1 MAQDPYK
8 ILGLAKGAS
17 DEEVRASFRRLAK
30 SCHPDLHPGDKAAS
44 DRFKALSAAYELLG
58 DPERRRQ
65 FDAGLIDARGEP
77 VRQPQSHA
85 AGAAAAGGAFR
96 DVFNDFF
103 GDGGWQAGQARG
115 HPGFR
120 ARGQDVRYT
129 LDVDFMEAITG
140 TKKRVTMPEGGVL
153 DLSVPEGVNDG
164 QVLRLK
170 GKGKP
175 GFGGAEP
182 GDALV
187 EIHVKTHNDYQRIG
201 DDIEMS
207 LPISLDE
214 AVLGGKI
221 EVTTPSGRVQ
231 LTLPKGASSGRVF
244 RLKGKGVRNPA
255 SGKQGDLLVTIR
267 IVMPETIDE
276 GLAYFISEWRKKHP
290 HNPRGG

>member
-17 DEEVRASFRRLAK
+17 DEDVRAAFRRLAK

-44 DRFKALSAAYELLG
+44 DRFKALSAAYDLLG
-58 DPERRRQ
+58 DADRRRQ

-77 VRQPQSHA
+77 VRQPYAHA
-85 AGAAAAGGAFR
+85 AGAAAGGGAFR

-103 GDGGWQAGQARG
+103 GEAGWAGGRQQAR
-115 HPGFR
+115 PGFQ

-129 LDVDFMEAITG
+129 LDVDFLEAVSG

-153 DLSVPEGVNDG
+153 DLSVPEGVGDG

-175 GFGGAEP
+175 GFGGAEA

-187 EIHVKTHNDYQRIG
+187 EIHVKAHSDYQRIG
-201 DDIEMS
+201 DDIQMS
-207 LPISLDE
+207 LPVSLDE

-221 EVTTPSGRVQ
+221 EVATPSGRVQ
-231 LTLPKGASSGRVF
+231 LTVPKGTSSGRVF
-244 RLKGKGVRNPA
+244 RLKGKGVRNQG
-255 SGKQGDLLVTIR
+255 SGKHGDLLVTIH
-267 IVMPETIDE
+267 ITMPETIDE
-276 GLAYFISEWRKKHP
+276 GLAYFMSEWRKKHP
-290 HNPRGG
+290 YSVR

>member
-17 DEEVRASFRRLAK
+17 DEDVRAAFRRLAK

-44 DRFKALSAAYELLG
+44 DRFKALSAAYDLLG
-58 DPERRRQ
+58 DADRRRQ

-77 VRQPQSHA
+77 VRQPYAHA
-85 AGAAAAGGAFR
+85 AGAAAGGGAFR

-103 GDGGWQAGQARG
+103 GEAGWPGGRQQAR
-115 HPGFR
+115 PGFQ

-129 LDVDFMEAITG
+129 LDVDFLEAVSG

-153 DLSVPEGVNDG
+153 DLSVPEGVGDG

-175 GFGGAEP
+175 GFGGAEA

-187 EIHVKTHNDYQRIG
+187 EIHVKAHSEYQRSG
-201 DDIEMS
+201 DDIQMS
-207 LPISLDE
+207 LPVTLDG

-221 EVTTPSGRVQ
+221 EVATPSGRVQ
-231 LTLPKGASSGRVF
+231 LTVPKGTSSGRVF
-244 RLKGKGVRNPA
+244 RLKGKGVRNQG
-255 SGKQGDLLVTIR
+255 SGKHGDLLVTIH
-267 IVMPETIDE
+267 ITMPETIDE
-276 GLAYFISEWRKKHP
+276 GLAYFMSEWRKKHP
-290 HNPRGG
+290 YSVR